1 MYHTLVSLHSYNR
14 YFLFAALLFVL
25 YRSLSGWIGKKN
37 YENADNTSA
46 AALVGLAHLQLI
58 LGLILY
64 FGQSPYVQQDLSSI
78 TDPVARG
85 WVRYFKMEHISTMIL
100 AVALIQ
106 VGRIV
111 SKKATEPLAKHKKM
125 AIYTLI
131 ATLLIVSTLA
141 MKGLLFGTVAQASA
155 TN

>member
-1 MYHTLVSLHSYNR
+1 MYYTLVTLHSYNR

-25 YRSLSGWIGKKN
+25 YRSLSGWLGKKN
-37 YENADNTSA
+37 YEQADNISA
-46 AALVGLAHLQLI
+46 TALVGLAHLQLW

-64 FGQSPYVQQDLSSI
+64 FGPSPYVQQDLSTI
-78 TDPVARG
+78 TDPMLRG
-85 WVRYFKMEHISTMIL
+85 WVRYFKMEHISMMIL

-111 SKKATEPLAKHKKM
+111 SKKATEPIAKHKKM

-131 ATLLIVSTLA
+131 ATLLIIGTLA
-141 MKGLLFGTVAQASA
+141 MMGILLGTVAQAAA